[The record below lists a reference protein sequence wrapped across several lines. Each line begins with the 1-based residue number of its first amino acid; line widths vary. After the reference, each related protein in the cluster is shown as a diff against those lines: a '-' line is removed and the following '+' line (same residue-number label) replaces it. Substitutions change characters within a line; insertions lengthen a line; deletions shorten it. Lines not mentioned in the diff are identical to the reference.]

1 MADSTHELVSALLA
15 ARTKDDVRLLQQRHD
30 TTTLQ
35 AAWRSLPLLDRQA
48 LLLARSF
55 DGEIFHE
62 LSCAD
67 FGLADPA

>member
-1 MADSTHELVSALLA
+1 VADSTRELLSALLS
-15 ARTKDDVRLLQQRHD
+15 ARTKHDVRRLQQRHD
-30 TTTLQ
+30 AATLQ
-35 AAWRSLPLLDRQA
+35 AAWRDLPLLDRQA

-67 FGLADPA
+67 FGFADPL